1 MIPFLD
7 LSGQYRE
14 LKPEIDAAAARVL
27 ESGQYA
33 GGLDLRYQAGDFPVT
48 EACANTGLSLLLY
61 SELSAEQVEQ
71 MAARVC
77 QLSRQKIHESSLL

>member
-33 GGLDLRYQAGDFPVT
+33 GGLDSRYKAGDFPMA
-48 EACANTGLSLLLY
+48 EACANTVLSLPLY
-61 SELSAEQVEQ
+61 SQLSAQEVEQV
-71 MAARVC
+71 AARVC
-77 QLSRQKIHESSLL
+77 